1 MFSGKCPPDGNP
13 CTQICFNIHNN
24 MYECGCKNGFI
35 LSADGYNCIL
45 QEGKLEIECQH
56 INVYKY
62 IIFIDS
68 FVSKYVKAVPNP
80 VEFICL
86 FIHWFLSTNV
96 DINSIARII
105 LFSLTSFIVHLIATC
120 RSWNKIATFKESENI
135 KEMVWNWNRT
145 LSVSQVACFVLY
157 GSFFKTIFYGK

>member
-62 IIFIDS
+62 IVFIDISYRNILKPFPIQINSFVFSFIDS
-68 FVSKYVKAVPNP
+68 FQ
-80 VEFICL
+80 
-86 FIHWFLSTNV
+86 
-96 DINSIARII
+96 RM
-105 LFSLTSFIVHLIATC
+105 LTLIQLL
-120 RSWNKIATFKESENI
+120 E
-135 KEMVWNWNRT
+135 
-145 LSVSQVACFVLY
+145 
-157 GSFFKTIFYGK
+157 